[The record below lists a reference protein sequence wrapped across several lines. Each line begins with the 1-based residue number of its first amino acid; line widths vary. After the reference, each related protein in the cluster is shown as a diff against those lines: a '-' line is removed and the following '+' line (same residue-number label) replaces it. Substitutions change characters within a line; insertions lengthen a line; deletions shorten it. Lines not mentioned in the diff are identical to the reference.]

1 LVLAWFAGADM
12 SGVPGGIV
20 GAVILFAL
28 YFLPATVAAW
38 RHHPSV
44 NAITALNLFLGW
56 TLIGWVY
63 ALVGPSQVAV
73 TPAPGPTVASLAAL
87 RRSDQA
93 PGAGVPFLPARAGA
107 AGPRARMSL
116 HSRAAMISTLD
127 AHELVKDLKASG
139 FTDEQAEA
147 VTRAVRLAQ
156 DLDVSNL
163 ATKTDL
169 VVLRSELAQVE
180 LRLIKWVIGVGVAA
194 VLALTGVVW
203 TATQVLMHAHP

>member
-1 LVLAWFAGADM
+1 
-12 SGVPGGIV
+12 
-20 GAVILFAL
+20 
-28 YFLPATVAAW
+28 
-38 RHHPSV
+38 
-44 NAITALNLFLGW
+44 
-56 TLIGWVY
+56 
-63 ALVGPSQVAV
+63 
-73 TPAPGPTVASLAAL
+73 
-87 RRSDQA
+87 
-93 PGAGVPFLPARAGA
+93 
-107 AGPRARMSL
+107 
-116 HSRAAMISTLD
+116 MISTLD
-127 AHELVKDLKASG
+127 THELVKDLKASG

-203 TATQVLMHAHP
+203 TATQVLLHAHP